1 MLAAQQRSGRLGPAT
16 REKFK
21 NTGSTARGR
30 MPRTEFFCAVWWC
43 MCTATEAYIPP
54 QYTAFLL
61 SLLTSKQ
68 TSEAVCPMDDQTGSL
83 TPIPPDLAF
92 FAGTLYAQYAGDTDL
107 ATVYPHM
114 V

>member
-21 NTGSTARGR
+21 NTGATARGR

-83 TPIPPDLAF
+83 SPLPP
-92 FAGTLYAQYAGDTDL
+92 TLPSSREHCMRNMRDTDL
-107 ATVYPHM
+107 PRSDRTHM